1 MEQISVIWLE
11 DRGNAVWCKR
21 QEDVHSWKMYEKSAI
36 AATKSGKIQLEHVND
51 HTTLKAPLL
60 VRSAKLSSVG
70 SGQYLD
76 GWPPGNTRCR
86 WHFVKCVM
94 HFFTICS
101 SSSSSCFKRSIQITR
116 QSIGNT
122 VKGTVVAEREKNTST
137 HPIFIRVRKVNAVLL
152 PQQLTP
158 FFLILN
164 GFCCGLVEKSLY
176 PTLVSDDTCISN
188 DDNQ

>member
-1 MEQISVIWLE
+1 MVIE
-11 DRGNAVWCKR
+11 
-21 QEDVHSWKMYEKSAI
+21 SASTG
-36 AATKSGKIQLEHVND
+36 TKLRNVRLAYVND

-101 SSSSSCFKRSIQITR
+101 SSSSSCFKKSIQITR
-116 QSIGNT
+116 QSVGNT
-122 VKGTVVAEREKNTST
+122 VKATVVAEREKNTST

-158 FFLILN
+158 FFLILH
-164 GFCCGLVEKSLY
+164 GFCYGLVEKSLY